1 MATDD
6 VRTSL
11 VRLELALR
19 AVGNALS
26 RADLERLLTAEPE
39 LAAALDAVGRLSAAD
54 IDAEARIAIEASRA
68 ALLRC
73 KRLGASLLE
82 FTRISLDPAGVT
94 GYARDGL
101 RPLSGAALATAS
113 GIAPTLEARG

>member
-1 MATDD
+1 MAAD
-6 VRTSL
+6 VRTPL

-39 LAAALDAVGRLSAAD
+39 LAAALDGVARLSPAD
-54 IDAEARIAIEASRA
+54 IDQDARIAVEAARA
-68 ALLRC
+68 ALQRC
-73 KRLGASLLE
+73 KRLGASMLE
-82 FTRISLDPAGVT
+82 FTRIALDPAGVA

-101 RPLSGAALATAS
+101 RPALHPSALTAAGLAT
-113 GIAPTLEARG
+113 TLEARG